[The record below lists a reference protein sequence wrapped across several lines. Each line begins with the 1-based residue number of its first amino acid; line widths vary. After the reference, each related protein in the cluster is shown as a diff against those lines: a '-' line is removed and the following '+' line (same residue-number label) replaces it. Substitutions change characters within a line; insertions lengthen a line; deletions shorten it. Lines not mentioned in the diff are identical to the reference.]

1 MADRDAKEK
10 RLAHLSALIADD
22 DGQQGEITAE
32 EIADQHQRD
41 RDEAA
46 LHRRSSSAVQCSA
59 SMIILDAGAF
69 VALER
74 NERTMWVRLKAAL
87 LAGEPPIT
95 HGGVVGQVWR
105 GGSGKQARLAQALQ
119 AVDVNPLTD
128 ELGRRAGVLPA
139 ETGTSDVDDA
149 ALVSLADHNDQ
160 IVTGDPGD
168 IATLVAVTN
177 RRVDVV
183 TS

>member
-1 MADRDAKEK
+1 
-10 RLAHLSALIADD
+10 
-22 DGQQGEITAE
+22 
-32 EIADQHQRD
+32 
-41 RDEAA
+41 
-46 LHRRSSSAVQCSA
+46 
-59 SMIILDAGAF
+59 MIILDAGAF

-74 NERTMWVRLKAAL
+74 NERPMWVRLKAAL

-119 AVDVNPLTD
+119 SVDVNPLTD
-128 ELGRRAGVLPA
+128 ELGRRAGVLLA
-139 ETGTSDVDDA
+139 ETGTSDVVDT
-149 ALVSLADHNDQ
+149 ALVSLAHHSDQ
-160 IVTGDPGD
+160 IVTGDHGD